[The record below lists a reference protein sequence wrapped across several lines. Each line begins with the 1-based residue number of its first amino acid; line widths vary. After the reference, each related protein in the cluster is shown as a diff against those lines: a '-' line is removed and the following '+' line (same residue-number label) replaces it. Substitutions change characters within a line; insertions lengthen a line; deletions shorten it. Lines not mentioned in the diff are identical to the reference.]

1 MTRKRAIKLL
11 MPVNRSGERTAV
23 QDLMRIPRFQGK
35 TNEEKVDDILINYS
49 FFAILEGSYYN
60 AFRAMNLRD
69 RLNGG
74 WRK

>member
-11 MPVNRSGERTAV
+11 MSVNRSGERTAV
-23 QDLMRIPRFQGK
+23 QDVMRLPQFQGK
-35 TNEEKVDDILINYS
+35 TNAEKVDDILLNFA
-49 FFAILEGSYYN
+49 FFAMLDGSSFN
-60 AFRAMNLRD
+60 AFRAMNLRE